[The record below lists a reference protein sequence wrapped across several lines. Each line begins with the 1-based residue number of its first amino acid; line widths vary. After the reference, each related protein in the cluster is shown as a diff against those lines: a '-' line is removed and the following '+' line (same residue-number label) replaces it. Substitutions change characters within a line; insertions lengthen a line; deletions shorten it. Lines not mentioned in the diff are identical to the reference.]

1 MNRNLLGALVGLGM
15 TGFFVLEFLQR
26 LNALNTGKIISLGVR
41 GRTGIPNQFEV
52 LTSAALAVVCFGVV
66 IYSIYLWQKGK
77 S

>member
-1 MNRNLLGALVGLGM
+1 VNKNILGALVGLGM

-26 LNALNTGKIISLGVR
+26 LNAMNTGKVIGLGIR

-52 LTSAALAVVCFGVV
+52 LTSAALAVGCAGVV
-66 IYSIYLWQKGK
+66 VYAIYLWQKEK